1 MKAKHHL
8 ILPMA
13 ASALSAMWVSPGIA
27 QTEPRAALEEVVVTA
42 RRREESLQETPLA
55 VSALGADMLE
65 QMGINDIEDVETL
78 APSLQFSQT
87 NYKAPAVF
95 IRGIGQRSGNPVL
108 DPGVGMYLNGV
119 YVPRSDAQLL
129 DAVDV
134 ASIQVLRGPQ
144 GTLFGKN
151 NIGGAILVDSKK
163 PFTDGFEF
171 GAKVGAGNYG
181 QRSAKI
187 DANLP
192 LSDSVAMRVVV
203 NAKRSEG
210 SIDNVAADYAL
221 FDQDRMAV
229 SSRLIWY
236 LNDEF
241 EVDVFGFLSRIDERG
256 SPYNC
261 VFQNSSAILA
271 QGVYRGD
278 AGSDLKTA
286 CDESSR
292 LAKEFKV
299 SQTAEDAVY
308 AIDNHMLAVTLRGA
322 LGAMDVESITSYAMQ
337 DNIRISG
344 DSDGTAIRAV
354 AVGPDAGYQV
364 LGGADDSSVGDAIRE
379 QFSQEVKFNGTA
391 WDDTL
396 NYTFGVFYAQER
408 LENSIDGTEVGDNGL
423 VAVGPGAA
431 VDLGID
437 LPNAMVLPV
446 QANAIALA
454 DYDNTTAAIFA
465 QGTWD
470 MSETLQLTLG
480 LRYTEEERSTVQI
493 QGTPDYEEYAN
504 RLNAQIAS
512 NPGVLLPV
520 SHVMDGIYSP
530 VPLAQYFAYDA
541 PSVPLQY
548 AAPLRGDT
556 RFSEVT
562 PAATLNYL
570 ADDAVLA
577 ALNLDSLIAYATV
590 SKGFK
595 SGGLD
600 VRSTQTDSS
609 IKQFEPEVVVNK
621 ELGVKLDALDS
632 RLRLNMAVFQMD
644 YTDLQVALY
653 ERGSTQT
660 EVVQFTGNAGEAV
673 VDGFEFEL
681 TALIGDFTINANA
694 GYTDGDFVDYD
705 LGTNTAE
712 GFAVVDRSGE
722 AFPQVPQNVRGVVVQ
737 YDWHSPFGL
746 IIPQLQYYYS
756 DEIFIGTDYLSGD
769 YASSTVGQYELFN
782 ARAKWQINEQMGLSA
797 YVNNLKDEPYFVGGI
812 AVTSVIGVANRVP
825 GTPREAG
832 IEFSYQFR

>member
-1 MKAKHHL
+1 MAEIVDIILL
-8 ILPMA
+8 IFMIVLAVAVSRMHNLFMA
-13 ASALSAMWVSPGIA
+13 VMMMGIFSFLSAVMF
-27 QTEPRAALEEVVVTA
+27 T
-42 RRREESLQETPLA
+42 
-55 VSALGADMLE
+55 
-65 QMGINDIEDVETL
+65 
-78 APSLQFSQT
+78 
-87 NYKAPAVF
+87 
-95 IRGIGQRSGNPVL
+95 
-108 DPGVGMYLNGV
+108 
-119 YVPRSDAQLL
+119 LL

-171 GAKVGAGNYG
+171 GAKLGAGNYG
-181 QRSAKI
+181 QKSAKL

-192 LSDSVAMRVVV
+192 LSDSIAMRVAV
-203 NAKRSEG
+203 NAKRSDG

-236 LNDEF
+236 VNDEF

-271 QGVYRGD
+271 QGIYRGAD
-278 AGSDLKTA
+278 GSDLQAA
-286 CDESSR
+286 CNESSE
-292 LAKEFKV
+292 LAKTFKV

-308 AIDNHMLAVTLRGA
+308 AIDNHMLALTLRGSFA
-322 LGAMDVESITSYAMQ
+322 GLDVESITSYAMQ

-364 LGGADDSSVGDAIRE
+364 LNGSDDPSVGDAVRE

-396 NYTFGVFYAQER
+396 NYTFGVFYAEES

-431 VDLGID
+431 VDLGIP
-437 LPNAMVLPV
+437 LPNALVLPV
-446 QANAIALA
+446 QANAVALA
-454 DYDNTTAAIFA
+454 DYENTTAAVFA

-470 MSETLQLTLG
+470 MTETLQLTLG

-493 QGTPDYEEYAN
+493 QGTPDYDEYAS
-504 RLNAQIAS
+504 RLNAQIGS
-512 NPGVLLPV
+512 NPAILLPV
-520 SHVMDGIYSP
+520 THVMDGIFSP
-530 VPLAQYFAYDA
+530 VPLAQYFAYEA
-541 PSVPLQY
+541 PSVPLLY

-556 RFSEVT
+556 RFSEFT
-562 PAATLNYL
+562 PAVTLNYL
-570 ADDAVLA
+570 ADDELLES
-577 ALNLDSLIAYATV
+577 LNLDSFIAYATV

-609 IKQFEPEVVVNK
+609 IKQFEPEIVVNK
-621 ELGVKLDALDS
+621 EIGFKLDAFDS
-632 RLRLNMAVFQMD
+632 RLRFNVAVFQMD

-653 ERGSTQT
+653 ERGTTQT

-673 VDGFEFEL
+673 VDGFEFEI
-681 TALIGDFTINANA
+681 TALLGDFTINANA
-694 GYTDGDFVDYD
+694 GYTDGDFIDYD
-705 LGTNTAE
+705 LGTNTAD
-712 GFAVVDRSGE
+712 GFAIVDRSGE

-737 YDWHSPFGL
+737 YDWHSPIGL

-769 YASSTVGQYELFN
+769 YASSTIGQYELFN
-782 ARAKWQINEQMGLSA
+782 ARARWQINEQMGVSA
-797 YVNNLKDEPYFVGGI
+797 YVNNLKDDPYFVGGI

-825 GTPREAG
+825 GTPREVG
-832 IEFSYQFR
+832 VEFSYQFQ

>member
-1 MKAKHHL
+1 
-8 ILPMA
+8 
-13 ASALSAMWVSPGIA
+13 
-27 QTEPRAALEEVVVTA
+27 
-42 RRREESLQETPLA
+42 
-55 VSALGADMLE
+55 
-65 QMGINDIEDVETL
+65 
-78 APSLQFSQT
+78 
-87 NYKAPAVF
+87 
-95 IRGIGQRSGNPVL
+95 
-108 DPGVGMYLNGV
+108 
-119 YVPRSDAQLL
+119 VPRSDAQLL

-171 GAKVGAGNYG
+171 GAKLGAGNYG
-181 QRSAKI
+181 QKSAKL

-192 LSDSVAMRVVV
+192 LSDSIAMRVAV
-203 NAKRSEG
+203 NAKRSDG

-236 LNDEF
+236 VNDEF

-271 QGVYRGD
+271 QGIYRGAD
-278 AGSDLKTA
+278 GSDLQAA
-286 CDESSR
+286 CNESSE
-292 LAKEFKV
+292 LAKTFKV

-308 AIDNHMLAVTLRGA
+308 AIDNHMLALTLRGSVA
-322 LGAMDVESITSYAMQ
+322 GIDVESITSYAMQ

-364 LGGADDSSVGDAIRE
+364 LNGSDDPSVGDAVRE

-391 WDDTL
+391 WDNTL
-396 NYTFGVFYAQER
+396 NYTFGVFYAEES

-431 VDLGID
+431 VDLGIP
-437 LPNAMVLPV
+437 LPNALVLPV
-446 QANAIALA
+446 QANAVALA
-454 DYDNTTAAIFA
+454 DYENTTAAVFA

-470 MSETLQLTLG
+470 MTETLQLTLG

-493 QGTPDYEEYAN
+493 QGTPDYDEYAS
-504 RLNAQIAS
+504 RLNAQIGS
-512 NPGVLLPV
+512 NPAILLPV
-520 SHVMDGIYSP
+520 THVMDGIFSP
-530 VPLAQYFAYDA
+530 VPLTQYFAYEA
-541 PSVPLQY
+541 PSVPLLY

-556 RFSEVT
+556 RFSEFT
-562 PAATLNYL
+562 PAVTLNYL
-570 ADDAVLA
+570 ADDELLES
-577 ALNLDSLIAYATV
+577 LNLDSFIAYATV

-609 IKQFEPEVVVNK
+609 IKQFEPEIVVNK
-621 ELGVKLDALDS
+621 EIGFKLDALDS
-632 RLRLNMAVFQMD
+632 RLRFNVAVFQMD

-653 ERGSTQT
+653 ERGTTQT

-673 VDGFEFEL
+673 VDGFEFEI
-681 TALIGDFTINANA
+681 TALLGDFTINANA
-694 GYTDGDFVDYD
+694 GYTDGDFIDYD
-705 LGTNTAE
+705 LGTNTAD
-712 GFAVVDRSGE
+712 GFAIVDRSGE

-737 YDWHSPFGL
+737 YDWHSPIGL

-769 YASSTVGQYELFN
+769 YASSTIGQYELFN
-782 ARAKWQINEQMGLSA
+782 ARARWQINEQMGVSA
-797 YVNNLKDEPYFVGGI
+797 YVNNLKDDPYFVGGI

-825 GTPREAG
+825 GTPREVG
-832 IEFSYQFR
+832 VEFSYQFQ